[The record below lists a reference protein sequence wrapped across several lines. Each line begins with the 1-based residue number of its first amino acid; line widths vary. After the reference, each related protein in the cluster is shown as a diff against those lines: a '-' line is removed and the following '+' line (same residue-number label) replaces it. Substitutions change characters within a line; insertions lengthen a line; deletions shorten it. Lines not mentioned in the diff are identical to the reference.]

1 MIACTVT
8 ARLGIVL
15 HPNWTEILLVVDNY
29 QKAYDKTL
37 AVDALS
43 FQVQAG
49 TVLGM
54 VGPNGAGKTTTM
66 RAIAGIIKPTNGK
79 ILVDGF
85 DVNSQPKQAKQIVA
99 FIPDDPKLFE
109 SLTVWEHLKFIAA
122 AYQIK
127 NYEPHAERL
136 IDTFELTEKRSAL
149 ARELSR
155 GMRQKVA
162 ICCAYLQQPKLI
174 MFDEP
179 HTGLDPLAIRRMKST
194 ILDQAKEGAVVVVSS
209 HLLSLIEDLCTHLL
223 ILSKG
228 KKLFYGT
235 LDELRG
241 GYPELETETSLEEV
255 FFKATSGERT
265 PGERTP
271 DVHDSSLAQE
281 PSDL

>member
-1 MIACTVT
+1 MQFS
-8 ARLGIVL
+8 R
-15 HPNWTEILLVVDNY
+15 HQSPRFEIEDALLQVDQY

-37 AVDALS
+37 AVESLS
-43 FQVQAG
+43 FEAHPG
-49 TVLGM
+49 TIMGM

-66 RAIAGIIKPTNGK
+66 RAIAGIIAPTNGK
-79 ILVDGF
+79 ILVNGF
-85 DVNSQPKQAKQIVA
+85 DVVAQPKMAKQIVA

-109 SLTVWEHLKFIAA
+109 TLTVWEHLRFIAA
-122 AYQIK
+122 AYQVQ
-127 NYEPHAERL
+127 NFEPIAEEL
-136 IDTFELTEKRSAL
+136 IETFELVDKRSSL

-194 ILDQAKEGAVVVVSS
+194 IQARASEGAVVIVSS

-228 KKLFYGT
+228 RSQFCGT
-235 LDELRG
+235 LEKLRQ
-241 GYPELETETSLEEV
+241 GYPELETGTPLEEI
-255 FFKATSGERT
+255 FFKATIGET
-265 PGERTP
+265 DP
-271 DVHDSSLAQE
+271 DSNKPNKEST
-281 PSDL
+281 SK